1 MGKAKLTRHT
11 TRQLA
16 ADNRASLC
24 EALDHAAGK
33 RTGVVVHKVRPRAT
47 QLRSPGCARRAGR
60 GVRGEARA
68 ARDFAGADVI

>member
-16 ADNRASLC
+16 ADIRASLC

-33 RTGVVVHKVRPRAT
+33 CTGVVVHKAKPRAT
-47 QLRSPGCARRAGR
+47 QSRSPGCARRAGQ
-60 GVRGEARA
+60 GVRRRGTP